1 MFSSVMSAAI
11 CGVDC
16 IPVRVEADVSSGL
29 PVFNMV
35 GYLSSQVR
43 EAQER
48 VRTAIRNA
56 KISLPP
62 KRITVNLA
70 PADVRK
76 EGNRF
81 DLPIAAALLA
91 AFGFIESEKLRGV
104 MLAGEL
110 GLDGRV
116 NSVRGIL
123 PLAETAAQNGCWLC
137 IVPRG
142 NCREARIAGRIKV
155 LGVESLKEF
164 LDASGKEKWGVCSQ
178 KTGEQEKLA
187 EPVYNVDFE
196 EIQGQETVKRA
207 AVIAA
212 AGFHNFLISGPQ
224 GAGKTMIARRIPTI
238 LPRLSREESLEVSR
252 IYSVAGLLS
261 EEQPFMSARPF
272 RAPHHTITPQA
283 LAGGGR
289 IPRPGEITL
298 SHRGVL
304 FLDEIPEF
312 SHNSIEILRQPLEEH
327 KVRISRTIGSYEFP
341 AHCMLVAAMNHCP
354 CGRYPDLKRCT
365 CTDRDI
371 SRYAGKISG
380 PILDR
385 IDICAEAACMTYQEI
400 SGGRTGQSSAELMKE
415 VEKAF
420 LAQQDRYEGLPVCY
434 NSELSGK
441 QVEKYCS
448 VSREGRRLLEKAYEK
463 MNLSARAYHKIL
475 KTARTIA
482 DLDGEEE
489 IKESQISEAV
499 CYRGLEKRKV

>member
-1 MFSSVMSAAI
+1 M
-11 CGVDC
+11 
-16 IPVRVEADVSSGL
+16 
-29 PVFNMV
+29 
-35 GYLSSQVR
+35 
-43 EAQER
+43 
-48 VRTAIRNA
+48 
-56 KISLPP
+56 
-62 KRITVNLA
+62 NLA

-91 AFGFIESEKLRGV
+91 AFGFIEKEKLKGV

-110 GLDGRV
+110 SLDGRV
-116 NSVRGIL
+116 NRVRGIL
-123 PLAETAAQNGCWLC
+123 PLAETAAQKGCWLC
-137 IVPRG
+137 IVPKS
-142 NCREARIAGRIKV
+142 NCREALATGKIRV
-155 LGVESLKEF
+155 LGVESLQDL
-164 LDASGKEKWGVCSQ
+164 LDASGKERWGVR
-178 KTGEQEKLA
+178 EQMPYGNQELS
-187 EPVYNVDFE
+187 EPVYNVDFG

-207 AVIAA
+207 ALIAA
-212 AGFHNFLISGPQ
+212 AGFHNLLLTGPQ

-238 LPRLSREESLEVSR
+238 MPKLSREESLEVSR

-261 EEQPFMSARPF
+261 EDQPFMSARPF
-272 RAPHHTITPQA
+272 RSPHHTITPQA

-327 KVRISRTIGSYEFP
+327 KVMIARTGGSYEFP

-371 SRYAGKISG
+371 SRYAGRLSG

-385 IDICAEAACMTYQEI
+385 IDLCAEAACMTYREI
-400 SGGRTGQSSAELMKE
+400 SGGNIGRSSAELMKE

-420 LAQQDRYEGLPVCY
+420 LAQQDRYQGLGICY

-448 VSREGRRLLEKAYEK
+448 VSREGRRLLEKAYEM

-489 IKESQISEAV
+489 IKEAQISEAV

>member
-1 MFSSVMSAAI
+1 
-11 CGVDC
+11 
-16 IPVRVEADVSSGL
+16 
-29 PVFNMV
+29 
-35 GYLSSQVR
+35 
-43 EAQER
+43 
-48 VRTAIRNA
+48 
-56 KISLPP
+56 
-62 KRITVNLA
+62 
-70 PADVRK
+70 
-76 EGNRF
+76 
-81 DLPIAAALLA
+81 
-91 AFGFIESEKLRGV
+91 
-104 MLAGEL
+104 
-110 GLDGRV
+110 
-116 NSVRGIL
+116 
-123 PLAETAAQNGCWLC
+123 
-137 IVPRG
+137 
-142 NCREARIAGRIKV
+142 
-155 LGVESLKEF
+155 
-164 LDASGKEKWGVCSQ
+164 
-178 KTGEQEKLA
+178 
-187 EPVYNVDFE
+187 
-196 EIQGQETVKRA
+196 
-207 AVIAA
+207 
-212 AGFHNFLISGPQ
+212 
-224 GAGKTMIARRIPTI
+224 MIARRIPTI

-371 SRYAGKISG
+371 SRYAGRISG